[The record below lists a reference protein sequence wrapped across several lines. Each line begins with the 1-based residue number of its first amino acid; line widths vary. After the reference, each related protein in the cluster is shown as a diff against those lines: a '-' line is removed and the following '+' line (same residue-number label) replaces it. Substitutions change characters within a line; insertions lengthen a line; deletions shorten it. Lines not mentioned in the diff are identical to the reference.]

1 MFNLPNDNNNLMIII
16 FLKKKKCYSTLLR
29 VADNWVMVLLKLMYL
44 NTYGED
50 KQLH

>member
-1 MFNLPNDNNNLMIII
+1 
-16 FLKKKKCYSTLLR
+16 